1 MEGLHLLGFK
11 QVYLT
16 FCKQQRWQFVP
27 HSCYWPWRILR
38 LGAKS
43 VLTFP
48 AWGDRALLLGSCGQ
62 DGSSR
67 AQWKLCNGKQSGH
80 CYPFFFPSVVL
91 FYSKENVHCLL
102 AGLFLADAWCLL
114 CLVGLEFFFS
124 LCYLQG
130 IYENVVRSC
139 LMFLGS
145 RLWEASRDGVKQPP
159 VSRLCLQNK
168 LFLRKVK

>member
-16 FCKQQRWQFVP
+16 FCKQQSWQFVP

-80 CYPFFFPSVVL
+80 CYPFFFSLCGPFLLQRKCSLSVGRS
-91 FYSKENVHCLL
+91 FSRRCLVF
-102 AGLFLADAWCLL
+102 ALL
-114 CLVGLEFFFS
+114 CGTWVLFS

-145 RLWEASRDGVKQPP
+145 RLLEASRDGVKQPP

-168 LFLRKVK
+168 LFLRKVE